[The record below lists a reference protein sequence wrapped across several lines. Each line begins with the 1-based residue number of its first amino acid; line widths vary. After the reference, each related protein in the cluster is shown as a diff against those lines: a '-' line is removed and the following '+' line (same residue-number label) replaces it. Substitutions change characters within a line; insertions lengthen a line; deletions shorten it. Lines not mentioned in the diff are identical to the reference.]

1 MGVFTRKERLCL
13 ISSIVCQ
20 HPNQL
25 YPLAYFCEM
34 FGAAKSTI
42 SEDLTMIRESFK
54 ALGEGKLQVVVGAS
68 GGVRYIPQISNT
80 LYEKYRGEI
89 KEKLCD
95 PARILPGGYI
105 YTADIFL
112 NAEMVDKMAFLLW
125 NLFSEKEPDIIL
137 TVETKGIPLALGVS
151 RLYNKPLVVARRE
164 SKLTEG
170 SVVTINYLS
179 GSSRR
184 MQTMSIAK
192 RAIKEG
198 QTAMII
204 DDFIAGGGTVR
215 ALLELMGEFGVSVC
229 GCGAAIAMAQPNG
242 KSMDDYQNL
251 FTIQEINEE
260 ERRIIID

>member
-1 MGVFTRKERLCL
+1 MGIFTRKERICV

-20 HPNQL
+20 NPNRL
-25 YPLAYFCEM
+25 YPLSYFCEM

-42 SEDLTMIRESFK
+42 SEDLTIVRESFQ
-54 ALGEGKLQVVVGAS
+54 ALGEGKLQVIVGAS
-68 GGVRYIPQISNT
+68 GGVRYIPQISET
-80 LYEKYRGEI
+80 LYQDYRKEI
-89 KEKLCD
+89 AEKLRD

-112 NAEMVDKMAFLLW
+112 NAEMVDKMALLLW
-125 NLFSEKEPDIIL
+125 HLFSEKEPDFIL

-151 RLYNKPLVVARRE
+151 RLYHKPLVVARRE

-192 RAIKEG
+192 RAVKEG
-198 QTAMII
+198 QSTLII

-215 ALLELMGEFGVSVC
+215 ALFELMGEFGVSVC
-229 GCGAAIAMAQPNG
+229 GCGAAIAMKREENNREE
-242 KSMDDYQNL
+242 SYRNL
-251 FTIQEINEE
+251 FTIHAIDGVEKRIEI
-260 ERRIIID
+260 D